1 MQEKLVR
8 MLDHLTEFEGDHAVW
23 VSEGRTLLEQLPERA
38 EAHLMRSLF
47 HYFCEEPGQALR
59 WIERCR
65 ELPHTSGV
73 DRLELAILADYGE
86 EDDFLSRLKE
96 VCDRQNFDLVDLQN
110 ELKEAGL
117 PIECKTLLQNSF
129 PNPTGWVLSYLE
141 TKLHAE
147 SESRKEDAE
156 LYRYEV
162 NSEEIPKSFR
172 ELASLAEYWGI
183 GDDAVRASL
192 LAEAHEER
200 LQELRGLRKS
210 PMLDEINQWLDSFGE
225 DFSPSASSFL
235 YLLTALEEVEQ

>member
-1 MQEKLVR
+1 
-8 MLDHLTEFEGDHAVW
+8 MLDHLTEFEGDHAV
-23 VSEGRTLLEQLPERA
+23 
-38 EAHLMRSLF
+38 RSLF
-47 HYFCEEPGQALR
+47 HYLCEEPGQALR

-65 ELPHTSGV
+65 ELPHKSGV

-86 EDDFLSRLKE
+86 EDDFLSLLKE
-96 VCDRQNFDLVDLQN
+96 VCDRPNFDLVDLQN

-172 ELASLAEYWGI
+172 ELASLAEYWGR
-183 GDDAVRASL
+183 GDDAGRASL

-225 DFSPSASSFL
+225 DFPQAPPRFSTS
-235 YLLTALEEVEQ
+235 

>member
-8 MLDHLTEFEGDHAVW
+8 MLDHLTEFEGDHAV
-23 VSEGRTLLEQLPERA
+23 
-38 EAHLMRSLF
+38 RSLF
-47 HYFCEEPGQALR
+47 HYLCEEPGQALR

-65 ELPHTSGV
+65 ELPHKSGV

-86 EDDFLSRLKE
+86 EDDFLSLLKE
-96 VCDRQNFDLVDLQN
+96 VCDRPNFDLVDLQN

-172 ELASLAEYWGI
+172 ELASLAEDGGR
-183 GDDAVRASL
+183 GDDAGRASL

-225 DFSPSASSFL
+225 DFPQAPPRFSTS
-235 YLLTALEEVEQ
+235 